1 MNGCCF
7 LKGPRNSLVA
17 QQVKDPTVVPVQ
29 SLAQDLLPTIGAAKK
44 KKKAPNHRMYSTEGT
59 LM

>member
-44 KKKAPNHRMYSTEGT
+44 KKKPQTIECTAQKE
-59 LM
+59 L